1 MFRKSK
7 MCGLNYHRRRLVVLG
22 AAGVGKS
29 SILSRFLYDEFQPE
43 YTPTVE
49 DFHQIELLINGRVLP
64 LDIVD
69 TTGYYSFPAMKE
81 QAILSA
87 DAFVLV
93 FKIGD
98 EDSFKQI
105 SAMRDLIWSARDDAA
120 NIPIVVVGNMIDLKD
135 RGSVERTTTDFVITM
150 DWNHAYVETSA
161 KNNYN
166 IRSVFDE
173 LLEQF
178 KLNGISESG
187 PLMKSV
193 NSAQK
198 REMQKSVRN
207 KCTIS

>member
-1 MFRKSK
+1 MIRKSK
-7 MCGLNYHRRRLVVLG
+7 MCGLNYPRCRVVVLG

-29 SILSRFLYDEFQPE
+29 SILSRFLYDDFQPK
-43 YTPTVE
+43 YSPTVE
-49 DFHQIELLINGRVLP
+49 DFHQMEFPINGRVLP

-69 TTGYYSFPAMKE
+69 TTGYYSFPAME
-81 QAILSA
+81 ELAILSA

-98 EDSFKQI
+98 EDSFKEI
-105 SAMRDLIWSARDDAA
+105 SVKRDLIFSARADAA
-120 NIPIVVVGNMIDLKD
+120 NIPIIVVGNMIDLKD

-150 DWNHAYVETSA
+150 DWNHTYVETSA

-187 PLMKSV
+187 PWTKSV
-193 NSAQK
+193 NSAEK
-198 REMQKSVRN
+198 REMQKSMRN